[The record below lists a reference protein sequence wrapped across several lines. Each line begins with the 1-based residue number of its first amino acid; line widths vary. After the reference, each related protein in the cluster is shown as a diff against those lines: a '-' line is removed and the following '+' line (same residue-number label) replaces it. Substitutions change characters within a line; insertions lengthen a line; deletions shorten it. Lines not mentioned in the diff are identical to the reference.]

1 MKGADRIQIIFTNYT
16 SNTTMIITWNLRK
29 NIEDRA
35 IEVKGTDVSIT
46 KGINS
51 TLNYINKDGVTYD
64 LEFGFPLNYF
74 AKNLY

>member
-1 MKGADRIQIIFTNYT
+1 
-16 SNTTMIITWNLRK
+16 LRR

-35 IEVKGTDVSIT
+35 LEIKGTDVGIT

-64 LEFGFPLNYF
+64 LEFGFPLNFF
-74 AKNLY
+74 A